1 MGGKMPTSNFVSELK
16 KNYKNSKKKIT
27 VGIMLNYYESVDQ
40 YSFILISLHKYK
52 REYTI
57 NEVYKHKTE

>member
-1 MGGKMPTSNFVSELK
+1 MPTSNFVSEL
-16 KNYKNSKKKIT
+16 KKIT